1 MKLII
6 KIGEN
11 SYTADILREG
21 YFENY
26 NCGEAGKHATSS
38 ISCQIRP
45 ILSDGTSLANLILKT
60 EGYIPAIIKDGDTT
74 VFSGVIRPFIETAS
88 SVAFAENLQL
98 EIMDYTETMH
108 IYVWDAATD
117 GSKEGRIYPE
127 VKKDTT
133 LSAVLEYLF
142 GIGNRT
148 IKKSTCPDITIPY
161 FKLNSGDYIDDVIAT
176 LLQEYEL
183 DYKWSALGVAE
194 FFYTFPDDTESKGTI
209 NTVINEI
216 STTRSDDT
224 SDGLKLSWKTYKI
237 ERGKTL
243 LNYYSGNIQFSNFP
257 WTAAATLEGK
267 FWAGKMHDKEFNK
280 NEQMPSGN
288 LWTWNLSRSGIKI
301 NNERSITKDDIL
313 FIETKLDW
321 ISIDLYDE
329 EGVSYSGTL
338 ESYDINGMRFWINY
352 SGRFNVSL
360 DFYDGSKGWSWA
372 IKVLGNVGYA
382 TDASQS
388 YAVTGSNPQS
398 LTLKYR
404 MSESEDTYI
413 SSEFAKKYYNRQ
425 KLSKMQYTFSS
436 LSSYELGGFY
446 SLNDSV
452 SGRSSLV
459 RIISKKKDADGIY
472 SYKAEGAGTV
482 ADYPVTIVD
491 DAKFYTQIEDTQ
503 GEEGK
508 SIGSIKTYYLLSNET
523 TGITRETEGWQ
534 EEPLVMTPS
543 LRYLWQY
550 MHYKYTDGTD
560 AAITDPVIVGA
571 YGQKGDRGETGSS
584 NALIT
589 LYKRSA
595 TQPESFDGG
604 ALTYTFATD
613 TLSGNLGSWSRSIT
627 SGSNPLYAITARA
640 YGTGETDIIDI
651 GEWSTPAILSENGTK
666 GENGATVAVVTL
678 YKRGDSAPAKPSK
691 TVSFSFHTYTVT
703 NSDGWSLG
711 IPSGSAP
718 CWSIYATAVS
728 SDGVSDTI
736 EPSEWSTPIKAFE
749 NGSKGDKG
757 DTGSDGSYLSF
768 YVSKMLIDCYAEGD
782 IIGDEKITF
791 NAQSDGDITLEI
803 DSTPI
808 KTSTRLLEYSATPA
822 QVLGDKQSVLVVAKT
837 SKIQQSYT
845 ISRVIRKG
853 SLSITA
859 DKSSIAYYA
868 DNVPHSADDKI
879 VLTVTAVNYKNT
891 PKLYL
896 NGVGQTTE
904 NKSSYSFNVS
914 QSLFKNTDTI
924 VAKVVCGQDS
934 DSIILSKASDV
945 GSLTLTADKTEFE
958 FYADN
963 VAVNTSEKATIT
975 IEQQGYSKM
984 PDLILNNEKTTYTA
998 SGNKGSYSIPVTA
1011 MQNVASLE
1019 VKIANEKEMKALQI
1033 IKTKLNPSIT
1043 LQVSTPVVDFYYD
1056 DVAISENVT
1065 VTVKYSGLFYAPL
1078 CKIGT
1083 TPVAL
1088 SSAGVGT
1095 IPISS
1100 FKDVDSLTVDA
1111 YAQKNLV
1118 YSVSQTIT
1126 KTKRP
1131 LNLSIGA
1138 SATQFSYD
1146 SKNTVT
1152 PSTITLTNYTTG
1164 LSNPKLVV
1172 LKVGGTA
1179 KTWSDT
1185 NTFSVT
1191 PDMITGRYLNVELS
1205 YGSEKTSMIITKTY
1219 DGKNGDIP
1227 LFAWS
1232 SSPQIFT
1239 PKDNMRI
1246 WMYGSDYIQWNNKLI
1261 GDFALY
1267 SFVPYEEAMKN
1278 KSNEYPYLWCRF
1290 SKGGDPTPVT
1300 GEKGDK
1306 GEQGGGEYL
1315 GHYTTAPTKK
1325 PNGDSIANGDYYLN
1339 TATFGSPLP
1348 YRYKNGQWVLITTS
1362 DKDWS
1367 LIASATMEDV
1377 NNFGGALLSTSSY
1390 YAFFQLLSAQK
1401 AFVNSLGAQNIT
1413 LNENGLIQSENYEST
1428 EGAEGFRI
1436 NADGSVDFSTGTW
1449 RGSFANGLSFIPAT
1463 HMIAKRT
1470 MTHKQVY
1477 QAMKKAGI
1485 VSGIYKTADL
1495 QAFVDTGAIS
1505 GENGASAPYT
1515 SSGINTGN
1523 GFACFDY
1530 AQSALT
1536 MNIPL
1541 FTTFSGIL
1549 PINPDLYLIFH
1560 GTKSGSTVT
1569 KNVYLVTKTM
1579 LATAQFDT
1587 SEVYDFTSLKQYP
1600 QSSLVNCITISADDK
1615 PKVVFIGAVVNGKLI
1630 AHDIEAGTVGLYSFN
1645 ASTMTTTKEATLS
1658 LISSSWTIERGYA
1671 PSYNYHE
1678 YSDSSGKYWET
1689 SLVSADFKSFA
1700 ISKTTDLKTY
1710 SVISTYTSAYTS
1722 NPPIPLD
1729 IVRVGSRIFGQIL
1742 EQTTVSNTNHNN
1754 LYFAEYNTTTKKW
1767 DRIPDSYSTVE
1778 DLASIN
1784 IPSLLVKNGV
1794 IFGSKSGYDLF
1805 SYNPTTSVF
1814 TDLSSILKTG
1824 LPTTVYCDKKIKEL
1838 VEVVKP
1844 LTFDYVTNYTNN
1856 TVKYSKIKH
1865 WQNLRVTG
1873 ISWSTKLNALIISA
1887 NVHENDGIY
1896 SPLFNIVYSY
1906 DIATGKTK
1914 MISPIFAA
1922 IETEDTT
1929 AEFNPINPYVES
1941 ASSYAIS
1948 AGNSVYV
1955 SEIPTANEMSFTVNN
1970 VKFTDL
1976 FSYYNGEKTLDSV
1989 LFPTPANVP
1998 LGIKKQFQI
2007 WADLEKEILQSKAV
2021 EYGDNRLY
2029 NTNDTTLTFH
2039 CAVPFAYETKMIVR
2053 EKADAYEIILG
2064 TYRLLGYASGMFP
2077 SFFGANNKAMM
2088 STMRFEIF
2096 SSADAEPILTVKKN
2110 SDEEFDASFVWDFP
2124 AQLTVAEDIKTV
2136 VKADAFRDNVTITNS
2151 I

>member
-1 MKLII
+1 MANELQVYIKELGDASWTDITSRVVRANFKIKEGFGSLGGSLNLSKLDITYKASDLAVASIFHTTAKIIRIKKNGAVIWEGFTEGSSTVNSTDSSELAWVKVTAYPYIHALEKIVAPADEVFYDIFISKQTTDKTSLLECLWTRMIGNAESPYREFLKDSVTIIFPTIEVKRPIVVIEEGDNYLTIFNKILKQYGFVFNLDGFIIRFVQPFADDYREIKLIPFSKIETKPTIKTAPYKSSSRPIITISKIITRDNCQVYSLAQEGENAEHELYINSTFPEEGEYEDIKYSNQNIETDNISFYYAKNPSMSYQARYSDNSADAVLAEEVKELNGTGAKVKLRNTSTVLSCYLNQLKITAEKAYFLDKTTQVTPSVSTIGDKKEETTEWLSTENDANNYINFLLAEQKAETSSFIFKSGLLGNEVRPNNLI
-6 KIGEN
+6 KIG
-11 SYTADILREG
+11 DIQALYLVR
-21 YFENY
+21 N
-26 NCGEAGKHATSS
+26 
-38 ISCQIRP
+38 IS
-45 ILSDGTSLANLILKT
+45 T
-60 EGYIPAIIKDGDTT
+60 
-74 VFSGVIRPFIETAS
+74 
-88 SVAFAENLQL
+88 
-98 EIMDYTETMH
+98 
-108 IYVWDAATD
+108 
-117 GSKEGRIYPE
+117 
-127 VKKDTT
+127 
-133 LSAVLEYLF
+133 
-142 GIGNRT
+142 
-148 IKKSTCPDITIPY
+148 DITNNEKEY
-161 FKLNSGDYIDDVIAT
+161 SCVLFE
-176 LLQEYEL
+176 LQ
-183 DYKWSALGVAE
+183 K
-194 FFYTFPDDTESKGTI
+194 K
-209 NTVINEI
+209 
-216 STTRSDDT
+216 TTKVYAMR
-224 SDGLKLSWKTYKI
+224 GLK
-237 ERGKTL
+237 R
-243 LNYYSGNIQFSNFP
+243 
-257 WTAAATLEGK
+257 
-267 FWAGKMHDKEFNK
+267 
-280 NEQMPSGN
+280 
-288 LWTWNLSRSGIKI
+288 
-301 NNERSITKDDIL
+301 
-313 FIETKLDW
+313 
-321 ISIDLYDE
+321 
-329 EGVSYSGTL
+329 
-338 ESYDINGMRFWINY
+338 
-352 SGRFNVSL
+352 
-360 DFYDGSKGWSWA
+360 
-372 IKVLGNVGYA
+372 
-382 TDASQS
+382 
-388 YAVTGSNPQS
+388 
-398 LTLKYR
+398 
-404 MSESEDTYI
+404 
-413 SSEFAKKYYNRQ
+413 
-425 KLSKMQYTFSS
+425 
-436 LSSYELGGFY
+436 
-446 SLNDSV
+446 
-452 SGRSSLV
+452 
-459 RIISKKKDADGIY
+459 
-472 SYKAEGAGTV
+472 
-482 ADYPVTIVD
+482 
-491 DAKFYTQIEDTQ
+491 
-503 GEEGK
+503 
-508 SIGSIKTYYLLSNET
+508 
-523 TGITRETEGWQ
+523 
-534 EEPLVMTPS
+534 
-543 LRYLWQY
+543 
-550 MHYKYTDGTD
+550 
-560 AAITDPVIVGA
+560 VGA
-571 YGQKGDRGETGSS
+571 KGNKGDRGANGSS

-595 TQPESFDGG
+595 TQPESYDGG

-666 GENGATVAVVTL
+666 GENGSTVAVITL
-678 YKRGDSAPAKPSK
+678 YKRGDSAPATPSK

-703 NSDGWSLG
+703 NSDGWTLG

-757 DTGSDGSYLSF
+757 DKGDTGTAGSYLSF
-768 YVSKMLIDCYAEGD
+768 FVSRILVDCYAEGD

-791 NAQSDGDITLEI
+791 NAQSDGEITLEI

-808 KTSTRLLEYSATPA
+808 KTATRLLEYSATPA

-859 DKSSIAYYA
+859 DKSSIPFYA
-868 DNVPHSADDKI
+868 DNVPHSSTDKI
-879 VLTVTAVNYKNT
+879 TLSISAVNYKNT

-896 NGVGQTTE
+896 NGVLQTTE
-904 NKSSYSFNVS
+904 SKSNYTFEVS
-914 QSLFKNTDTI
+914 QSAFKNTDTI
-924 VAKVVCGQDS
+924 VAKIICGQDI
-934 DSIILSKASDV
+934 DSIVLSKALDI
-945 GSLTLTADKTEFE
+945 GSLTLTADKTSFE
-958 FYADN
+958 YYADN
-963 VAVNTSEKATIT
+963 VAVNTSEKATIS

-984 PDLILNNEKTTYTA
+984 PDLVLNSVKTTYT
-998 SGNKGSYSIPVTA
+998 STGNKGSYSIPVTA
-1011 MQNVASLE
+1011 LQDILSLE

-1043 LQVSTPVVDFYYD
+1043 LQVSTPVVEFYYD
-1056 DVAISENVT
+1056 NVAISGNVT

-1083 TPVAL
+1083 TQVAL

-1131 LNLSIGA
+1131 LNLSLGA

-1146 SKNTVT
+1146 SKNAVS
-1152 PSTITLTNYTTG
+1152 PSSITLTNYTTG
-1164 LSNPKLVV
+1164 LSNSKLVV

-1185 NTFSVT
+1185 NTFSIT

-1205 YGSEKTSMIITKTY
+1205 YGTEKTSMIITKTY
-1219 DGKNGDIP
+1219 DGKAEI
-1227 LFAWS
+1227 
-1232 SSPQIFT
+1232 
-1239 PKDNMRI
+1239 
-1246 WMYGSDYIQWNNKLI
+1246 IQYSKTKSFKI
-1261 GDFALY
+1261 YPDDEY
-1267 SFVPYEEAMKN
+1267 SFTYNASGLTYNGQTFVWTITWSENIPDIS
-1278 KSNEYPYLWCRF
+1278 SNEYLWRR
-1290 SKGGDPTPVT
+1290 SRNSETDAWQYTRLT
-1300 GEKGDK
+1300 GIQGDK

-1315 GHYTTAPTKK
+1315 GHYTSAPTKK
-1325 PNGDSIANGDYYLN
+1325 PNGDALANGDYYLN
-1339 TATFGSPLP
+1339 TATVGSPLP

-1367 LIASATMEDV
+1367 QIASATMEDV
-1377 NNFGGALLSTSSY
+1377 NNYGGALLSTSSY

-1401 AFVNSLGAQNIT
+1401 AFVKSLGAQNIT

-1579 LATAQFDT
+1579 LATAQFNT
-1587 SEVYDFTSLKQYP
+1587 SEIYDFTSLKQYP
-1600 QSSLVNCITISADDK
+1600 QTSLVNCITISADDK

-1645 ASTMTTTKEATLS
+1645 TSTMTTTKEATLS

-1700 ISKTTDLKTY
+1700 ISKTVDLKTY
-1710 SVISTYTSAYTS
+1710 NVVSTYTTSYTS

-1729 IVRVGSRIFGQIL
+1729 VVRVGSRIFGQIL
-1742 EQTTVSNTNHNN
+1742 EQTTVSNAIHNN

-1794 IFGSKSGYDLF
+1794 IFGSKSGYDFF

-1824 LPTTVYCDKKIKEL
+1824 LPTTVSCDKKIKEL

-1906 DIATGKTK
+1906 DIATEKTK

-1922 IETEDTT
+1922 IETENTT

-1941 ASSYAIS
+1941 SSSYAIS
-1948 AGNSVYV
+1948 AGNSVLV
-1955 SEIPTANEMSFTVNN
+1955 SEIPTANELSFTVNN
-1970 VKFTDL
+1970 VKLTDL
-1976 FSYYNGEKTLDSV
+1976 FLYYNGEKTLDSV
-1989 LFPTPANVP
+1989 LFPTPTSVP
-1998 LGIKKQFQI
+1998 LGIKSQFQL
-2007 WADLEKEILQSKAV
+2007 WASLEKEVLLSKAV

-2029 NTNDTTLTFH
+2029 NTTDTTLTFH
-2039 CAVPFAYETKMIVR
+2039 CAVPFAHETKMIIR

-2064 TYRLLGYASGMFP
+2064 TYRLLGYSSGMFP
-2077 SFFGANNKAMM
+2077 SFFGPNNKAMM
-2088 STMRFEIF
+2088 SILRFEIF

-2110 SDEEFDASFVWDFP
+2110 SDEDFNASFIWDFP

-2136 VKADAFRDNVTITNS
+2136 VKADVFRDNITITNKS
-2151 I
+2151 

>member
-1 MKLII
+1 MTNELQVFIKELGDASWTDITSRVVKANFKIKEGFGSLGGSLNLSKLDITYKASDLAVASIFHTTAKIIRIKKNGAVIWEGFTEGSSTVNSTDSSKLAWVKVSAYPYIHALEKIVAPADEVFYDIFISKQTTDKTSLLERLWSRMIGNAESPYREFLKDSVTIIFPTIEVKRPIVVIEEGDNYLTIFNKILKQYGYVFNLDGFIVRFVQPFADDYREIKQIPFSKIETKPTIKTAPYKSSSRPIITISKIITRDNCQVYSLAQEGENAEHELYINSTFPEEGEYEDIKYSNQNIETDNISFYYAKNPTMSYQARYSDNSSDAVLAEEVKELNGTSAKVKLRNTSTVLSCYLNQLKITAEKAYFLDKTTQVTPTASTIGDKKEETTEWLSTENDANNYINFLLAEQKAETSSFTFKSELLGNEVRPNNLI
-6 KIGEN
+6 KIG
-11 SYTADILREG
+11 DIQALYLVR
-21 YFENY
+21 N
-26 NCGEAGKHATSS
+26 
-38 ISCQIRP
+38 IS
-45 ILSDGTSLANLILKT
+45 T
-60 EGYIPAIIKDGDTT
+60 
-74 VFSGVIRPFIETAS
+74 
-88 SVAFAENLQL
+88 
-98 EIMDYTETMH
+98 
-108 IYVWDAATD
+108 
-117 GSKEGRIYPE
+117 
-127 VKKDTT
+127 
-133 LSAVLEYLF
+133 
-142 GIGNRT
+142 
-148 IKKSTCPDITIPY
+148 DITTNGKEY
-161 FKLNSGDYIDDVIAT
+161 SCVLFE
-176 LLQEYEL
+176 LQ
-183 DYKWSALGVAE
+183 K
-194 FFYTFPDDTESKGTI
+194 K
-209 NTVINEI
+209 
-216 STTRSDDT
+216 TTKVYAMR
-224 SDGLKLSWKTYKI
+224 GLK
-237 ERGKTL
+237 R
-243 LNYYSGNIQFSNFP
+243 
-257 WTAAATLEGK
+257 
-267 FWAGKMHDKEFNK
+267 
-280 NEQMPSGN
+280 
-288 LWTWNLSRSGIKI
+288 
-301 NNERSITKDDIL
+301 
-313 FIETKLDW
+313 
-321 ISIDLYDE
+321 
-329 EGVSYSGTL
+329 
-338 ESYDINGMRFWINY
+338 
-352 SGRFNVSL
+352 
-360 DFYDGSKGWSWA
+360 
-372 IKVLGNVGYA
+372 
-382 TDASQS
+382 
-388 YAVTGSNPQS
+388 
-398 LTLKYR
+398 
-404 MSESEDTYI
+404 
-413 SSEFAKKYYNRQ
+413 
-425 KLSKMQYTFSS
+425 
-436 LSSYELGGFY
+436 
-446 SLNDSV
+446 
-452 SGRSSLV
+452 
-459 RIISKKKDADGIY
+459 
-472 SYKAEGAGTV
+472 
-482 ADYPVTIVD
+482 
-491 DAKFYTQIEDTQ
+491 
-503 GEEGK
+503 
-508 SIGSIKTYYLLSNET
+508 
-523 TGITRETEGWQ
+523 
-534 EEPLVMTPS
+534 
-543 LRYLWQY
+543 
-550 MHYKYTDGTD
+550 
-560 AAITDPVIVGA
+560 VGA
-571 YGQKGDRGETGSS
+571 KGNKGDRGANGSS

-595 TQPESFDGG
+595 TQPSSFDGG

-613 TLSGNLGSWSRSIT
+613 TLSGNLGTWSRSIS

-666 GENGATVAVVTL
+666 GENGSTVAVITL
-678 YKRGDSAPAKPSK
+678 YKRGDSAPATPSK

-703 NSDGWSLG
+703 NSDGWTLG

-728 SDGVSDTI
+728 ANGVSDTI

-749 NGSKGDKG
+749 NGAKGEKG
-757 DTGSDGSYLSF
+757 DTGTAGSYLSF
-768 YVSKMLIDCYAEGD
+768 FVSRILVDCYAEGD

-791 NAQSDGDITLEI
+791 NAQSDGEITLEI
-803 DSTPI
+803 DATPI
-808 KTSTRLLEYSATPA
+808 KTATRLLEYSATPA

-859 DKSSIAYYA
+859 DKSSIPFYA
-868 DNVPHSADDKI
+868 DNVPHSSADKI
-879 VLTVTAVNYKNT
+879 TLSVSAVNYKNT

-896 NGVGQTTE
+896 NGVAQTVE
-904 NKSSYSFNVS
+904 SKSDYTFDVS
-914 QSLFKNTDTI
+914 QSAFKNTDTI
-924 VAKVVCGQDS
+924 VAKIICGQDI
-934 DSIILSKASDV
+934 DSIILSKALDI
-945 GSLTLTADKTEFE
+945 GSLTLTADKTGFE
-958 FYADN
+958 YYADN

-984 PDLILNNEKTTYTA
+984 PDLILNSVKTTYT
-998 SGNKGSYSIPVTA
+998 STGNKGSYSIPITA
-1011 MQNVASLE
+1011 LQDISSLE

-1033 IKTKLNPSIT
+1033 IKTKQNPSII
-1043 LQVSTPVVDFYYD
+1043 LQVSTPVVEFYYD
-1056 DVAISENVT
+1056 NVAISGNVT
-1065 VTVKYSGLFYAPL
+1065 LTVKYSGLFYAPL

-1083 TPVAL
+1083 TQVAL

-1095 IPISS
+1095 ISISS

-1111 YAQKNLV
+1111 YAQKNLI

-1131 LNLSIGA
+1131 LNLSVGA

-1146 SKNTVT
+1146 SKNAVS
-1152 PSTITLTNYTTG
+1152 PSSITLTNYTTG
-1164 LSNPKLVV
+1164 LSNPKLVI

-1185 NTFSVT
+1185 NTFSIT
-1191 PDMITGRYLNVELS
+1191 PDMITGRYLNIELS
-1205 YGSEKTSMIITKTY
+1205 YGTEKTSMIITKTY
-1219 DGKNGDIP
+1219 DGKAEI
-1227 LFAWS
+1227 
-1232 SSPQIFT
+1232 
-1239 PKDNMRI
+1239 
-1246 WMYGSDYIQWNNKLI
+1246 IQYSKTKSFKI
-1261 GDFALY
+1261 YPDDEY
-1267 SFVPYEEAMKN
+1267 SFTYNASGLTYNGQTFVWTITWSETIPDIS
-1278 KSNEYPYLWCRF
+1278 SNEYLWRR
-1290 SKGGDPTPVT
+1290 SRNSETDAWQYTRLT
-1300 GEKGDK
+1300 GIQGDK

-1339 TATFGSPLP
+1339 TATVGSPLP

-1463 HMIAKRT
+1463 HMIAKKT

-1505 GENGASAPYT
+1505 GENGESAPYT

-1523 GFACFDY
+1523 GFACLDY

-1560 GTKSGSTVT
+1560 GTKNGSTVT

-1579 LATAQFDT
+1579 LATAQFNT
-1587 SEVYDFTSLKQYP
+1587 SEIYDFTSLKQYP

-1645 ASTMTTTKEATLS
+1645 TTTMSTTKEATLN

-1678 YSDSSGKYWET
+1678 FTDSSGKYWET

-1700 ISKTTDLKTY
+1700 ISKTADLKTY
-1710 SVISTYTSAYTS
+1710 SVISTYTTAYTS

-1729 IVRVGSRIFGQIL
+1729 VVRVGSRIFGQIL
-1742 EQTTVSNTNHNN
+1742 EQTTVSNTIHNT

-1794 IFGSKSGYDLF
+1794 IYGSKSGYDLF

-1814 TDLSSILKTG
+1814 ADLSSILKTG
-1824 LPTTVYCDKKIKEL
+1824 LPTTVSCDKKIKEL

-1856 TVKYSKIKH
+1856 TVKYSKTKH

-1896 SPLFNIVYSY
+1896 APLFNIVYSY
-1906 DIATGKTK
+1906 DITTGKTK

-1922 IETEDTT
+1922 IETENTT

-1941 ASSYAIS
+1941 SSIYAIS
-1948 AGNSVYV
+1948 AGNSVLV

-1970 VKFTDL
+1970 IKFTDL
-1976 FSYYNGEKTLDSV
+1976 FAFYNGEKTLDSV
-1989 LFPTPANVP
+1989 LFPTPASVP
-1998 LGIKKQFQI
+1998 LGIKSQFQL
-2007 WADLEKEILQSKAV
+2007 WASLEKEVLISKAV

-2029 NTNDTTLTFH
+2029 NTTDTTLTFH
-2039 CAVPFAYETKMIVR
+2039 CAVPFAHETKMIIR

-2064 TYRLLGYASGMFP
+2064 TYRLLGYSSGMFP
-2077 SFFGANNKAMM
+2077 SFFGPNNKAMM
-2088 STMRFEIF
+2088 SILRFEIF

-2110 SDEEFDASFVWDFP
+2110 SDEDFNASFIWDFP

-2136 VKADAFRDNVTITNS
+2136 VKADVFRDNITITNKS
-2151 I
+2151 

>member
-1 MKLII
+1 MANELQVYIKELGDASWTDITSRVVRANFKIKEGFGSLGGSLNLSKLDITYKASDLAVASIFHTTAKIIRIKKNGAVIWEGFTEGSSTVNSTDSSELAWVKVTAYPYIHALEKIVAPADEVFYDIFISKQTTDKTSLLERLWTRMIGNAESPYREFLKDSVTIIFPTIEVKRPIVVIEEGDNYLTIFNKILKQYGFVFNLDGFIIRFVQPFADDYREIKLIPFSKIETKPTIKTAPYKSSSRPIITISKIITRDNCQVYSLAQEGENAEHELYINSTFPEEGEYEDIKYSNQNIETDNISFYYAKNPSMSYQARYSDNSADAVLAEEVKELNGTGAKVKLRNTSTVLSCYLNQLKITAEKAYFLDKTTQVTPSASTIGDKKEETTEWLSTETDANNYINFLLAEQKAETSSFIFKSGLLGNEVRPNNLI
-6 KIGEN
+6 KIG
-11 SYTADILREG
+11 DIQALYLVR
-21 YFENY
+21 N
-26 NCGEAGKHATSS
+26 
-38 ISCQIRP
+38 IS
-45 ILSDGTSLANLILKT
+45 T
-60 EGYIPAIIKDGDTT
+60 
-74 VFSGVIRPFIETAS
+74 
-88 SVAFAENLQL
+88 
-98 EIMDYTETMH
+98 
-108 IYVWDAATD
+108 
-117 GSKEGRIYPE
+117 
-127 VKKDTT
+127 
-133 LSAVLEYLF
+133 
-142 GIGNRT
+142 
-148 IKKSTCPDITIPY
+148 DITNNEKEY
-161 FKLNSGDYIDDVIAT
+161 SCVLFE
-176 LLQEYEL
+176 LQ
-183 DYKWSALGVAE
+183 K
-194 FFYTFPDDTESKGTI
+194 K
-209 NTVINEI
+209 
-216 STTRSDDT
+216 TTKVYAMR
-224 SDGLKLSWKTYKI
+224 GLK
-237 ERGKTL
+237 R
-243 LNYYSGNIQFSNFP
+243 
-257 WTAAATLEGK
+257 
-267 FWAGKMHDKEFNK
+267 
-280 NEQMPSGN
+280 
-288 LWTWNLSRSGIKI
+288 
-301 NNERSITKDDIL
+301 
-313 FIETKLDW
+313 
-321 ISIDLYDE
+321 
-329 EGVSYSGTL
+329 
-338 ESYDINGMRFWINY
+338 
-352 SGRFNVSL
+352 
-360 DFYDGSKGWSWA
+360 
-372 IKVLGNVGYA
+372 
-382 TDASQS
+382 
-388 YAVTGSNPQS
+388 
-398 LTLKYR
+398 
-404 MSESEDTYI
+404 
-413 SSEFAKKYYNRQ
+413 
-425 KLSKMQYTFSS
+425 
-436 LSSYELGGFY
+436 
-446 SLNDSV
+446 
-452 SGRSSLV
+452 
-459 RIISKKKDADGIY
+459 
-472 SYKAEGAGTV
+472 
-482 ADYPVTIVD
+482 
-491 DAKFYTQIEDTQ
+491 
-503 GEEGK
+503 
-508 SIGSIKTYYLLSNET
+508 
-523 TGITRETEGWQ
+523 
-534 EEPLVMTPS
+534 
-543 LRYLWQY
+543 
-550 MHYKYTDGTD
+550 
-560 AAITDPVIVGA
+560 VGA
-571 YGQKGDRGETGSS
+571 KGNKGDRGANGSS

-595 TQPESFDGG
+595 TQPESYDGG

-666 GENGATVAVVTL
+666 GENGSTVAVITL
-678 YKRGDSAPAKPSK
+678 YKRGDSAPATPSK

-703 NSDGWSLG
+703 NSDGWTLG

-757 DTGSDGSYLSF
+757 DKGDTGTAGSYLSF
-768 YVSKMLIDCYAEGD
+768 FVSRILVDCYAEGD

-791 NAQSDGDITLEI
+791 NAQSDGEITLEI

-808 KTSTRLLEYSATPA
+808 KTATRLLEYSATPA

-859 DKSSIAYYA
+859 DKSSIPFYA
-868 DNVPHSADDKI
+868 DNVPHSSTDKI
-879 VLTVTAVNYKNT
+879 TLSISAVNYKNT

-896 NGVGQTTE
+896 NGVLQTTE
-904 NKSSYSFNVS
+904 SKSNYTFEVS
-914 QSLFKNTDTI
+914 QSAFKNADTI
-924 VAKVVCGQDS
+924 VAKIICGQDI
-934 DSIILSKASDV
+934 DSIVLSKALDI
-945 GSLTLTADKTEFE
+945 GSLTLTADKTSFE
-958 FYADN
+958 YYADN
-963 VAVNTSEKATIT
+963 VAVNASEKATIS

-984 PDLILNNEKTTYTA
+984 PDLVLNSVKTTYT
-998 SGNKGSYSIPVTA
+998 STGNKGSYSIPVTA
-1011 MQNVASLE
+1011 LQDISSLE

-1043 LQVSTPVVDFYYD
+1043 LQVSTPVVEFYYD
-1056 DVAISENVT
+1056 NVAISGNVT

-1083 TPVAL
+1083 TQVAL

-1095 IPISS
+1095 ISISS

-1146 SKNTVT
+1146 SKNAVS
-1152 PSTITLTNYTTG
+1152 PSSITLTNYTTG
-1164 LSNPKLVV
+1164 LSNSKLVV

-1185 NTFSVT
+1185 NTFSIT

-1205 YGSEKTSMIITKTY
+1205 YGTEKTSMIITKTY
-1219 DGKNGDIP
+1219 DGKAEI
-1227 LFAWS
+1227 
-1232 SSPQIFT
+1232 
-1239 PKDNMRI
+1239 
-1246 WMYGSDYIQWNNKLI
+1246 IQYSKTKSFKI
-1261 GDFALY
+1261 YPDDEY
-1267 SFVPYEEAMKN
+1267 SFTYNASGLTYNGQTFVWTITWSENIPDIS
-1278 KSNEYPYLWCRF
+1278 SNEYLWRR
-1290 SKGGDPTPVT
+1290 SRNSETDAWQYTRLT
-1300 GEKGDK
+1300 GIQGDK

-1325 PNGDSIANGDYYLN
+1325 PNGDALANGDYYLN
-1339 TATFGSPLP
+1339 TATVGSPLP

-1367 LIASATMEDV
+1367 QIASATMEDV
-1377 NNFGGALLSTSSY
+1377 NNYGGALLSTSSY

-1401 AFVNSLGAQNIT
+1401 AFVKSLGAQNIT

-1560 GTKSGSTVT
+1560 GTKNGSTVT

-1579 LATAQFDT
+1579 LATAQFNT
-1587 SEVYDFTSLKQYP
+1587 TEIYDFTSLKQYP
-1600 QSSLVNCITISADDK
+1600 QTSLVNCITISADDK

-1645 ASTMTTTKEATLS
+1645 TSTMSTTKEATLS

-1700 ISKTTDLKTY
+1700 ISKTVDLKTY
-1710 SVISTYTSAYTS
+1710 NVVSTYTTSYTS

-1729 IVRVGSRIFGQIL
+1729 VVRVGSRIFGQIL
-1742 EQTTVSNTNHNN
+1742 EQTTVSNAIHNN

-1794 IFGSKSGYDLF
+1794 IFGSKSGYDFF

-1824 LPTTVYCDKKIKEL
+1824 LPTTVSCDKKIKEL

-1906 DIATGKTK
+1906 DIATEKTK

-1922 IETEDTT
+1922 IETENTT

-1941 ASSYAIS
+1941 SSSYAIS
-1948 AGNSVYV
+1948 AGNSVLV
-1955 SEIPTANEMSFTVNN
+1955 SEIPTANELSFTVNN
-1970 VKFTDL
+1970 VKLTDL
-1976 FSYYNGEKTLDSV
+1976 FSYFNGEKTLDAT
-1989 LFPTPANVP
+1989 LFPTASSVP
-1998 LGIKKQFQI
+1998 LGIKSQFQL
-2007 WADLEKEILQSKAV
+2007 WASLEKEVLLSKAV

-2029 NTNDTTLTFH
+2029 NTTDTTLTFH
-2039 CAVPFAYETKMIVR
+2039 CAVPFAHETKMIIR

-2064 TYRLLGYASGMFP
+2064 TYRLLGYSSGMFP
-2077 SFFGANNKAMM
+2077 SFFGPNNKSMM
-2088 STMRFEIF
+2088 SILKFEIF

-2110 SDEEFDASFVWDFP
+2110 SDEDFNASFIWDFP

-2136 VKADAFRDNVTITNS
+2136 VKADVFRDNITITNKS
-2151 I
+2151 